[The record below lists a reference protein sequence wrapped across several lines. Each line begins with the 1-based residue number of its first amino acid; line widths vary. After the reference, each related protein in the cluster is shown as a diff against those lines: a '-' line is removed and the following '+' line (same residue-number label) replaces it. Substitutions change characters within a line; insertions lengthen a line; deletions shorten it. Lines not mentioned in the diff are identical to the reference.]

1 MLIDFHSHFASAN
14 SIVCNADASEPA
26 QSTALLTCAGL
37 LPQLWTQKRQQQL
50 FNLLDSKPDLQMGE
64 VGLDR
69 RFEDILS
76 LERQTAILKEELVF
90 AVSRDRSISLHCV
103 RATKPMLDILSEL
116 NYRPYSI
123 LWHGFTGSPETA
135 AELKRLKVILSIG
148 PRFAGDINE
157 LLAANPLIV
166 PETDYEGSD
175 ESEHQIILQ
184 NQYLRFPE
192 DYPTKSQV
200 IYNLFGNKPTET

>member
-1 MLIDFHSHFASAN
+1 MLIDFHSHFASSD
-14 SIVCNADASEPA
+14 SIICNADASEPA

-37 LPQLWTQKRQQQL
+37 LPQLWNQKRQQQL
-50 FNLLDSKPDLQMGE
+50 FSLLDSRPDLQMGE

-69 RFEDILS
+69 RFDGILPM
-76 LERQTAILKEELVF
+76 EKQTAVLKEELAF
-90 AVSRDRSISLHCV
+90 AIARCRCISLHCV

-116 NYRPYSI
+116 KYRPYSI

-184 NQYLRFPE
+184 NQYLRFPP
-192 DYPTKSQV
+192 DYSARALEIFK
-200 IYNLFGNKPTET
+200 LFSTGC

>member
-1 MLIDFHSHFASAN
+1 MLIDFHSHFASSD

-37 LPQLWTQKRQQQL
+37 LPQLWTKERQQQL
-50 FNLLDSKPDLQMGE
+50 FNLLDSRPDLQMGE

-69 RFEDILS
+69 RFDGILPM
-76 LERQTAILKEELVF
+76 EKQTAVLKEELAF
-90 AVSRDRSISLHCV
+90 AIARCRCISLHCV

-116 NYRPYSI
+116 KYRPYSI

-135 AELKRLKVILSIG
+135 AELKKLKVLISIG
-148 PRFAGDINE
+148 PRFTGNIDE
-157 LLAANPLIV
+157 LLKANPLIV

-175 ESEHQIILQ
+175 ESEHQVILR

-200 IYNLFGNKPTET
+200 IYNLFVDKPTET

>member
-1 MLIDFHSHFASAN
+1 MLIDFHSHFASSD

-37 LPQLWTQKRQQQL
+37 LPQLWTKERQQQL
-50 FNLLDSKPDLQMGE
+50 FNLLDSRPDLQMGE

-69 RFEDILS
+69 RFDGILPM
-76 LERQTAILKEELVF
+76 EKQTAVLKEELAF
-90 AVSRDRSISLHCV
+90 AIAQCRCISLHCV

-116 NYRPYSI
+116 KYRPYSI

-135 AELKRLKVILSIG
+135 AELKKLKVLISIG
-148 PRFAGDINE
+148 PRFTGNIDE
-157 LLAANPLIV
+157 LLKANPLIV

-175 ESEHQIILQ
+175 ESEHQVILR

-200 IYNLFGNKPTET
+200 IYNLFVDKPTET

>member
-1 MLIDFHSHFASAN
+1 MLIDFHSHFASSD

-37 LPQLWTQKRQQQL
+37 LPQLWNQERQQQL
-50 FNLLDSKPDLQMGE
+50 FDLLDTRADLQMGE

-69 RFEDILS
+69 RSEDILPM
-76 LERQTAILKEELVF
+76 ERQTAILKEEIAF
-90 AVSRDRSISLHCV
+90 AISRDRSISLHCV

-116 NYRPYSI
+116 KYRPYSI

-135 AELKRLKVILSIG
+135 AELKKLKVILSIG

-157 LLAANPLIV
+157 LLAANLLIV

-175 ESEHQIILQ
+175 ESEHQIILR
-184 NQYLRFPE
+184 NQYFRFPE
-192 DYPTKSQV
+192 DYSARALEVFK
-200 IYNLFGNKPTET
+200 LFSTGC

>member
-1 MLIDFHSHFASAN
+1 MLIDFHSHFYNSD

-37 LPQLWTQKRQQQL
+37 LPQLWTHERQQQL
-50 FNLLDSKPDLQMGE
+50 FNLLDSRADLQMGE

-69 RFEDILS
+69 RFDDILPM
-76 LERQTAILKEELVF
+76 EKQTAVLKEELAF
-90 AVSRDRSISLHCV
+90 AISRNRCISLHCV

-116 NYRPYSI
+116 KYRPYSI

-135 AELKRLKVILSIG
+135 AQLAKLKIIISVG
-148 PRFAGDINE
+148 PRFKGDILSLIN
-157 LLAANPLIV
+157 ANTYTV

-175 ESEHQIILQ
+175 GSEHQEILR
-184 NQYLRFPE
+184 NQYRRFPSH
-192 DYPTKSQV
+192 YPTKSQV
-200 IYNLFGNKPTET
+200 IYTLFVNKPTET

>member
-1 MLIDFHSHFASAN
+1 MLIDFHSHHASPN
-14 SIVCNADASEPA
+14 SIICNADASEPA
-26 QSTALLTCAGL
+26 NSTALMTCAGL
-37 LPQLWTQKRQQQL
+37 LPELWTQERQRQL
-50 FNLLDSKPDLQMGE
+50 FNLLDSDSELQMGE

-69 RFEDILS
+69 RFDDILPM
-76 LERQTAILKEELVF
+76 ERQTAILKEELAF

-184 NQYLRFPE
+184 NQYLRFPS
-192 DYPTKSQV
+192 DYAEKTQEIFK
-200 IYNLFGNKPTET
+200 LFSTGC

>member
-14 SIVCNADASEPA
+14 SIVCSADASEPA

-37 LPQLWTQKRQQQL
+37 LPQLWTRERQQQL
-50 FNLLDSKPDLQMGE
+50 FDLLDTRADLQMGE

-69 RFEDILS
+69 RSEDILPM
-76 LERQTAILKEELVF
+76 ERQTAILKEEIAF
-90 AVSRDRSISLHCV
+90 AISRDRSISLHCV

-116 NYRPYSI
+116 KFRPFSI

-135 AELKRLKVILSIG
+135 AELEKLKVLVSLG

-175 ESEHQIILQ
+175 ESEHQIILR
-184 NQYLRFPE
+184 NQYFRFPE
-192 DYPTKSQV
+192 DYSARALEVFK
-200 IYNLFGNKPTET
+200 LFSTGC